1 MVCCHSYAKS
11 YCHMPPFSPGDGAA
25 AVSTGNIPP
34 MNIAVEPVS
43 ETTLMDE
50 GTNGSPRNTGNTNS
64 NTNENAGAA
73 AGSSSRG
80 SRSVVIARSDFFDPQ
95 GFRRQQ
101 RQNWQNSI
109 NRRRRQQ
116 VNAINTSIRTFEE
129 GLRDENEVRGGFG
142 TVRDGDGFR
151 TSIRRNLNGGRLTV
165 EISGQGQPGSRSFV
179 DVNGVRVTGNT
190 DSRPEIGTNTGNG
203 PRMDDTTRNDDRT
216 GTGVRVGIRQEDREA
231 PSRGILRNDGRQN
244 VQPQTNLDGVSS
256 GSPVDSG
263 DINNA
268 QGPQG
273 AQGNQ
278 ANVVVQPSRGQGSRQ
293 VGARGNVGGPTVRV
307 NLHGDGERRGRPMI
321 RKVDLWRGHG
331 FYGDRRRI
339 LGDVQFDDF
348 SGFANRFRGAVPVN
362 PILR

>member
-11 YCHMPPFSPGDGAA
+11 YCHMPPFSPGDGAG

-190 DSRPEIGTNTGNG
+190 DSRPAIGTNTGNG

-278 ANVVVQPSRGQGSRQ
+278 ANVVQPSRGQGSRQ
-293 VGARGNVGGPTVRV
+293 VDARGNVGGPTVRV
-307 NLHGDGERRGRPMI
+307 NLHGDGGRRGRPMI

-331 FYGDRRRI
+331 FYGDKRRI

-348 SGFANRFRGAVPVN
+348 SGFANRFRGVVPAN